1 MKIDKPKPKITVW
14 VKAVHR
20 GLTALNT
27 VDYIVRSARWEDDP
41 SRPRG
46 RGFEPLGLGC

>member
-27 VDYIVRSARWEDDP
+27 VDCIVRSARWEDDP
-41 SRPRG
+41 SP
-46 RGFEPLGLGC
+46 PLGGGVSNLWV